1 MSKRK
6 SVRKRYRFDSILK
19 NLGVTAIFIAC
30 LFLVVLLGSIII
42 KASSAFIV
50 YQIKVDIP
58 KAIEMNKMVNENE
71 ANQFLQNYIGS
82 SNNYLEFFSIAAAEK
97 IVDLAKQGKLE
108 GEIWLPASAKLNDK
122 LAGYKGKEFT
132 KSAEQEITKL
142 NVKKMFNYNFF
153 IGKESREPELAGIA
167 TSFIGSLYSIFI
179 CILVSLPISVCAAI
193 YLEEFAPKNIITS
206 LIEININNLAA
217 VPSIVF
223 GLLGLAVLIGIFN
236 LPRSA
241 SITAGITLAM
251 MILPGIIITTR
262 QAFRTLPTTIKHAA
276 LALGATKMQVIL
288 HHTLPLA
295 IPGIMTGVILSIA
308 RAIGET
314 APLILIG
321 MVAFIVD
328 IPSNVFDPA
337 TVMPVQIFLWA
348 DSPEYGFQAK
358 TAAAILVLLCILILI
373 NMIAVYIRKKYEH
386 RW

>member
-1 MSKRK
+1 MNKYK
-6 SVRKRYRFDSILK
+6 SVKRRYRLDSTLK
-19 NLGVTAIFIAC
+19 NLGITAIAIAC
-30 LFLVVLLGSIII
+30 LFLVILLGSIII
-42 KASSAFIV
+42 KASSAFTV
-50 YQIKVDIP
+50 YEIRVDFP
-58 KAIEMNKMVNENE
+58 KSNESSKLLSENE
-71 ANQFLQNYIGS
+71 ARKFLQNYIS
-82 SNNYLEFFSIAAAEK
+82 PATNYLEFFSIAAPEK
-97 IVDLAKQGKLE
+97 IINLAKQRKLE
-108 GEIWLPASAKLNDK
+108 GPIWLPASAKLNDR
-122 LAGYKGKEFT
+122 LAGYKGKEF
-132 KSAEQEITKL
+132 SILAEQVITKL
-142 NVKKMFNYNFF
+142 NVQKVFNYNFF
-153 IGKESREPELAGIA
+153 IGQESREPELAGIA
-167 TSFIGSLYSIFI
+167 TSFIGSMYSIFI

-223 GLLGLAVLIGIFN
+223 GLLGLAVLINIFN

-251 MILPGIIITTR
+251 MILPAMIITTR
-262 QAFRTLPTTIKHAA
+262 QAFRTIPTAIKHAA

-295 IPGIMTGVILSIA
+295 VPGIMTGVILSIA

-328 IPSNVFDPA
+328 IPSNIFDPA

-348 DSPEYGFQAK
+348 DSPEYAFQAK

>member
-1 MSKRK
+1 MNKYK
-6 SVRKRYRFDSILK
+6 SVKKRYRFDNILK
-19 NLGVTAIFIAC
+19 NLGVTAIAIAC
-30 LFLVVLLGSIII
+30 LFLVILLGSIII
-42 KASSAFIV
+42 KASSAFTV
-50 YQIKVDIP
+50 YEIRVEIP
-58 KAIEMNKMVNENE
+58 KAIKTSELVNESG
-71 ANQFLQNYIGS
+71 ANQFLQSYVNS
-82 SNNYLEFFSIAAAEK
+82 TANYLEFFSIAAAEK
-97 IVDLAKQGKLE
+97 IVSLAKQSQLDKQV
-108 GEIWLPASAKLNDK
+108 WLPASAKLNDY
-122 LAGYKGKEFT
+122 LAGYKGKEFS
-132 KSAEQEITKL
+132 SAAVQVITKL
-142 NVKKMFNYNFF
+142 DVKKVFNYNFF
-153 IGKESREPELAGIA
+153 IGRESREPELAGIA
-167 TSFIGSLYSIFI
+167 TSFIGSMYSIFI

-193 YLEEFAPKNIITS
+193 YLEEFAPKNILTS

-223 GLLGLAVLIGIFN
+223 GLLGLAVLINIFN

-251 MILPGIIITTR
+251 MILPAMIITTR
-262 QAFRTLPTTIKHAA
+262 QAFRTIPTTIKHAA

-295 IPGIMTGVILSIA
+295 VPGIMTGVILSIA

-328 IPSNVFDPA
+328 IPSNIFDPA

-348 DSPEYGFQAK
+348 DSPEYAFQAK
-358 TAAAILVLLCILILI
+358 TAAAILVLLCILIMI